1 MSFPMRFV
9 RLKRLQRSITGYA
22 GVTVPLRAAMSTV
35 KIPRKLYESALQA
48 WSQVVENASDQWR
61 RILSRDQVS
70 KLEPRL
76 GVQLNDANQ
85 ENVRGNSGKGQTVL
99 GPLLDDAISEETIG
113 HDVIKDDVLERAL
126 KEDRAQATK
135 NNVEKVDQSASENS
149 EVDVEERTKGTTSVP
164 VSTAI
169 SDSATTTKEAKR
181 NIPVELLLRTQDD
194 IDARSRHLIRAIQLA
209 DLPSVMT
216 QRLEEFSEHLL
227 RYPNSRA
234 TVINDKALS
243 VLLEVKMKTR
253 DEPVRALTRQC
264 LSVLGY
270 AEPPRGPGI
279 RILSIDGGGVRGL
292 LVIEVLRQLE
302 KCTGKKISEL
312 FDYVVGVSTGAIL
325 VGILTALQKDLD
337 ECHRLY
343 RNMSST
349 VFQQSSWWGTGKL
362 VWNHAYYDTMQWQQ
376 ILQELYGDLTMI
388 HSSRIQDMPRVG
400 ILSAIVNKQQL
411 VPFLFRN
418 YQLPPR
424 DESYYAGSCS
434 PHVWEAV
441 RASSS
446 APFYFEEFHY
456 NGDVHQDG
464 GIIQNNPTAAAIHES
479 RLLWPDEKIQC
490 VVSIGSGRYIPEE
503 SPSSC
508 ARSTSLKTKIVKI
521 VDSAT
526 DTEAVHTL
534 CNDLLPPGTYFRF
547 NPYLSEPFTLD
558 ETRPEKMDKLRHD
571 AQMYLRR
578 NGKKFERAAELL
590 VQPRTIF
597 QRCKDYFK
605 DNVQERLV

>member
-1 MSFPMRFV
+1 MSLTMRFV
-9 RLKRLQRSITGYA
+9 RLKRLQRCIVGYA
-22 GVTVPLRAAMSTV
+22 GIMASSRVAMSTV

-48 WSQVVENASDQWR
+48 WSQVVENANDNWR

-76 GVQLNDANQ
+76 GVQL
-85 ENVRGNSGKGQTVL
+85 ENGTQIKNLDKTHIIAPR
-99 GPLLDDAISEETIG
+99 PDDAAVEKMG
-113 HDVIKDDVLERAL
+113 HDVIKDDVLERAI
-126 KEDRAQATK
+126 KEDRQVPPKDIQLGPGA
-135 NNVEKVDQSASENS
+135 EP
-149 EVDVEERTKGTTSVP
+149 VDVNDTIIDKTSGAVPSPATVVKGTKKCVP
-164 VSTAI
+164 I
-169 SDSATTTKEAKR
+169 KFY
-181 NIPVELLLRTQDD
+181 LGTQDD
-194 IDARSRHLIRAIQLA
+194 IDARSRHLIYAIQTA
-209 DLPSVMT
+209 DLPSVLT
-216 QRLEEFSEHLL
+216 RRLEEFSEHIL
-227 RYPNSRA
+227 RFPDSRA
-234 TVINDKALS
+234 TLINDKALS

-253 DEPVRALTRQC
+253 DEPVRALTREC
-264 LSVLGY
+264 LSLLGY
-270 AEPPRGPGI
+270 AEPPGAPGI

-325 VGILTALQKDLD
+325 VGMLTVLQKNLD
-337 ECHRLY
+337 ECHELY

-349 VFQQSSWWGTGKL
+349 VFQQSAWWGRGKL
-362 VWNHAYYDTMQWQQ
+362 VWNHAYYDTMQWQR
-376 ILQELYGDLTMI
+376 ILQELYGERTMI
-388 HSSRIQDMPRVG
+388 QSSRLQNMPRVG

-411 VPFLFRN
+411 VPYLFRN

-424 DESYYAGSCS
+424 EESYYSGKCS
-434 PHVWEAV
+434 PRAWEAV

-456 NGDVHQDG
+456 DGNVHQDG
-464 GIIQNNPTAAAIHES
+464 GIMQNNPTAAAIHES

-503 SPSSC
+503 PPSSVK
-508 ARSTSLKTKIVKI
+508 STSLKTKIVKI

-526 DTEAVHTL
+526 DTERVHTL

-547 NPYLSEPFTLD
+547 NPFLSEPFTLD
-558 ETRPEKMDKLRHD
+558 ETRPEKMDQLRLD

-590 VQPRTIF
+590 VQPRAMF
-597 QRCKDYFK
+597 QKCKDYFK